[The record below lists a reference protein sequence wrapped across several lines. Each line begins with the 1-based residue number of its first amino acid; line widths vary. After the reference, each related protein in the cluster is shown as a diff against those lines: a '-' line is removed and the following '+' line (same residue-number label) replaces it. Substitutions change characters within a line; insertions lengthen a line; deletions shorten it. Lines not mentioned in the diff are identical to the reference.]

1 MTYARKA
8 NQKPD
13 SQQKRSPLDDL
24 TQEEL
29 IDLAAEQLADIFVKQ
44 LIYEKS
50 LKNKKTMQP
59 EELI

>member
-1 MTYARKA
+1 MSEKS
-8 NQKPD
+8 NQKPGC
-13 SQQKRSPLDDL
+13 KPKTIRLDDL

-50 LKNKKTMQP
+50 LKRKKPMQP

>member
-1 MTYARKA
+1 MSEKSHP
-8 NQKPD
+8 KPAF
-13 SQQKRSPLDDL
+13 QPKTNRLDDL

-50 LKNKKTMQP
+50 LKNKKPKQP

>member
-1 MTYARKA
+1 MSEKSH
-8 NQKPD
+8 QKPG
-13 SQQKRSPLDDL
+13 SQPKTNRLDDL

-50 LKNKKTMQP
+50 LKNKKSKQL

>member
-1 MTYARKA
+1 MSEK
-8 NQKPD
+8 
-13 SQQKRSPLDDL
+13 SQHKQGSQPKGNPLDDL

-29 IDLAAEQLADIFVKQ
+29 VDLAAEQLADIFVKQ

-50 LKNKKTMQP
+50 LKNKKPMQP